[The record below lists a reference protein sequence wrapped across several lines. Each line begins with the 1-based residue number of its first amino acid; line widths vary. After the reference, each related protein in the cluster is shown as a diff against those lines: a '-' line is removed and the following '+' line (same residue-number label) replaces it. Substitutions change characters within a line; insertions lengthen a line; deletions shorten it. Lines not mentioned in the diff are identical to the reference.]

1 MIDLSKFKGIA
12 ERLYTGKCDVY
23 VYCGNTKGVVKMQ
36 ETLVFENIPCRLSY
50 KNKNSST
57 EGEPASSKSQTIVLF
72 ISPDIDIKSGSK
84 IVVTQN
90 NKTVE
95 YQSSGEPAMYQT
107 HQEIMLELFKGW
119 N

>member
-23 VYCGNTKGVVKMQ
+23 VYCSNIKGVVKMQ

-57 EGEPASSKSQTIVLF
+57 EGGVASRTEQTIVLF
-72 ISPDIDIKSGSK
+72 VSPDIDIKSGSK

-90 NKTVE
+90 GRTVE
-95 YQSSGEPAMYQT
+95 YESSGEPAVYQT

-119 N
+119 C